1 MTDDQKLYEAAKL
14 LVSANRCATCEHN
27 QHGVCE
33 HFGPVPDE
41 HLYKPNWCEKYMVLI
56 PF

>member
-14 LVSANRCATCEHN
+14 LASAQRCATCEHHRN
-27 QHGVCE
+27 GVCE
-33 HFGPVPDE
+33 HFGEVPPE

>member
-14 LVSANRCATCEHN
+14 LVSAQRCATCEHHRN
-27 QHGVCE
+27 GVCE
-33 HFGPVPDE
+33 HFGEVPPE
-41 HLYKPNWCEKYMVLI
+41 HLYKPNWCEQYMVLI

>member
-14 LVSANRCATCEHN
+14 LVSANRCATCEHH
-27 QHGVCE
+27 QKGVCE
-33 HFGPVPDE
+33 FFGPVPDE